1 MIINLNNYPVTIS
14 KGTSLQQILEEYRIS
29 SKGIA
34 VAINNQIVSRGSWS
48 DILLKENDQLTI
60 IKATQGG

>member
-1 MIINLNNYPVTIS
+1 MIINLNSNPITIS
-14 KGTSLQQILEEYRIS
+14 SVTSLQQILEEYKIS

-34 VAINNQIVSRGSWS
+34 VAINHQIVSRDQWS
-48 DILLKENDQLTI
+48 DVVFNEYDQVTI

>member
-1 MIINLNNYPVTIS
+1 MIINLNNNPVTIS
-14 KGTSLQQILEEYRIS
+14 KGTSLQQILEEYGIS

>member
-1 MIINLNNYPVTIS
+1 MIINLNNNPVTIS
-14 KGTSLQQILEEYRIS
+14 KETSLQQILEEYHIS

-48 DILLKENDQLTI
+48 DTFLKENDQLTI